1 MNVSVRP
8 VNNAV
13 QILNMYLMPPFT
25 VMPGPCGESQAT
37 AIAQT
42 DMVSIP
48 ADAYVCPHFNG
59 MINLEGSNK
68 AVESS
73 SRGISAFHEYQQYL
87 RNLPR
92 NSSDQGR
99 AQQNWGDV
107 MVTGGGGSLSS
118 FLLNVVSVGIP
129 GKEAQFDIIQ
139 IAVRNVMKT
148 AQEQTQ
154 AESRKLNKIVFP
166 PIGVKEE
173 GRLSDA
179 LSALAVLS
187 AIETFRIENQQSV
200 FPQMVTIATGADKAT
215 YDAWVKILELGPLN
229 HVARSYAERYSPRA

>member
-37 AIAQT
+37 AIAQN
-42 DMVSIP
+42 DMPSIP

-59 MINLEGSNK
+59 MICLEGSNK
-68 AVESS
+68 AIESS

-87 RNLPR
+87 SNLPR
-92 NSSDQGR
+92 NNSDQGR

-107 MVTGGGGSLSS
+107 MVTNGGGSLSS
-118 FLLNVVSVGIP
+118 FLLNVVSRGMP

-154 AESRKLNKIVFP
+154 AQSRKLNKIVFP
-166 PIGVKEE
+166 PLGTGE
-173 GRLSDA
+173 GGQLSDA

-187 AIETFRIENQQSV
+187 AIETFRIENQQSL
-200 FPQMVTIATGADKAT
+200 FPQMVTIAVGGDKAA
-215 YDAWVKILELGPLN
+215 YDVWVKILEFGPLN
-229 HVARSYAERYSPRA
+229 PVAREYAMRIPPRA